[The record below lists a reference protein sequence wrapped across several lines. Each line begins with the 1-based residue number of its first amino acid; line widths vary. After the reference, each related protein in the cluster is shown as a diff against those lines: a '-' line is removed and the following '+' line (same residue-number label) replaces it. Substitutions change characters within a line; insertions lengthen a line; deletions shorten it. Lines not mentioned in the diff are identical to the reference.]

1 MTQKHGGGR
10 GEKGGEEHIFDDIA
24 CSRDD
29 WLCARCSMLGL
40 EEGRERKIE
49 KKNGERPW
57 VLIITSRKKEGKLT
71 DVERLFVCKRVD
83 SEFVKEWSF

>member
-1 MTQKHGGGR
+1 
-10 GEKGGEEHIFDDIA
+10 
-24 CSRDD
+24 
-29 WLCARCSMLGL
+29 MLGL

-83 SEFVKEWSF
+83 SEFVKVWSF